1 MFSPNQKNNRFLA
14 GLLGMGAALVPVSAS
29 AHVKW
34 FAPYIVDA
42 APAPLTRTLSDPY
55 FWTGI
60 VLVLVFF
67 IAARLIER
75 SAAGTATLDVMD
87 RVTDPLWR
95 HLDAFMRIVVAGF
108 FVAIF
113 A

>member
-1 MFSPNQKNNRFLA
+1 MFSFNQRTSRILA
-14 GLLGMGAALVPVSAS
+14 GLLGLCAALVPVAAS

-67 IAARLIER
+67 IAAHAPSITASTTLQ
-75 SAAGTATLDVMD
+75 SPPLGTS
-87 RVTDPLWR
+87 R
-95 HLDAFMRIVVAGF
+95 
-108 FVAIF
+108 
-113 A
+113 